1 MSNMNFGEKPKH
13 RKLKVSWATNINP
26 GLVGPKARPKG
37 VVDGQLV
44 NIPALLYVT
53 VREDAAWEIRRIIGF
68 TLMLCRLAF
77 QANPEGHWEQFHKS
91 REVLR
96 IPFLRENLI
105 RSCCQ
110 EKSLTYHI
118 VTGPQSDT
126 GEQASVCQGVREN
139 PC

>member
-44 NIPALLYVT
+44 NIPALLYVM
-53 VREDAAWEIRRIIGF
+53 VWEDAVWETRHIIGF
-68 TLMLCRLAF
+68 VLMFCRLIGE
-77 QANPEGHWEQFHKS
+77 ANPAGLWKQFHKS
-91 REVLR
+91 RETFG
-96 IPFLRENLI
+96 IPIYRENLVG
-105 RSCCQ
+105 SYCQ

-118 VTGPQSDT
+118 VP
-126 GEQASVCQGVREN
+126 V
-139 PC
+139 P